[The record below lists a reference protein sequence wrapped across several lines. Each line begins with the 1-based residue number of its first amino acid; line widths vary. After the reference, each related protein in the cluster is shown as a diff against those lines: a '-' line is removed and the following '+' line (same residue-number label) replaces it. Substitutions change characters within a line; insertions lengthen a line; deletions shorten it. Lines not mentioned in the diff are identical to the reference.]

1 MNGFTFWES
10 YFASGNELPEEEES
24 ALYRAIIRYAFL
36 KEEPTFT
43 GFLKSV
49 FNAMRPNIDLSI
61 KRSETLKARNSKG
74 KRSKTKTKPNANQN
88 ETKTKPKRNQNETT
102 KQFWSEGTG
111 TDTDTDTDT
120 FINIPPTPS
129 KEGDPPKVE
138 EMGYSPELS
147 ETVKDWLSYKKEKRQ
162 NYKPTGLKTLLTQ
175 IKQHAEKY
183 GDKAVIDLIHESM
196 SSNYQGIIFDRLSKA
211 RAAPKKQNFQQR
223 EYDYDA
229 LEKKLL
235 NGG

>member
-1 MNGFTFWES
+1 MNGFTFWSS
-10 YFASGNELPEEEES
+10 YFESGKELSTKAEGE
-24 ALYRAIIRYAFL
+24 LYRMIVHYIFEGVEL
-36 KEEPTFT
+36 DCP
-43 GFLKSV
+43 GVVKSV
-49 FNAMRPNIDLSI
+49 FNALKPGLDISI
-61 KRSETLKARNSKG
+61 RRSESK
-74 KRSKTKTKPNANQN
+74 S
-88 ETKTKPKRNQNETT
+88 KRNQNGIKTESNRHQNGIKTESKRNQIDIKST
-102 KQFWSEGTG
+102 SNRDVGIG
-111 TDTDTDTDT
+111 IDIDIDN
-120 FINIPPTPS
+120 NIYTPPTPS
-129 KEGDPPKVE
+129 KEGDTPKVE

-162 NYKPTGLKTLLTQ
+162 TYKPTGLKTLLTQ